1 MIADGRNCQR
11 WSRDFLGIETMVGRM
26 AQGLRS
32 SRADQQAEWL
42 EKELLG
48 DKIFSNT
55 LAAKQDERIPT
66 IVVPTVLV
74 SFNWPVN
81 SNRFERV
88 EAQKYSKSG
97 LPVRKE
103 EVLCHPVKGETQLP
117 AEC

>member
-1 MIADGRNCQR
+1 
-11 WSRDFLGIETMVGRM
+11 MVGRM

-55 LAAKQDERIPT
+55 LAAKQDERIPS

-74 SFNWPVN
+74 AFNWPVN

-88 EAQKYSKSG
+88 EAQNIRNRTFHSGRRKSF
-97 LPVRKE
+97 V
-103 EVLCHPVKGETQLP
+103 TQ
-117 AEC
+117 

>member
-1 MIADGRNCQR
+1 
-11 WSRDFLGIETMVGRM
+11 MVGRM

-66 IVVPTVLV
+66 IVVPTELV
-74 SFNWPVN
+74 AFNWPVN
-81 SNRFERV
+81 LNRFERV
-88 EAQKYSKSG
+88 EAQNIRNRDFQSERRRSF
-97 LPVRKE
+97 V
-103 EVLCHPVKGETQLP
+103 TQ
-117 AEC
+117 